1 MPSKKEATPTPATA
15 QVFEAAPAQVEV
27 VDVTPELTVVHKFN
41 IRDLQL
47 KSQTAHVNAQ
57 TWTENAKTACASR
70 SSTRSRHRTGSA
82 RPVIDTTQSLPP
94 AALDAH
100 FTKSPAALDFSRAAQ

>member
-1 MPSKKEATPTPATA
+1 
-15 QVFEAAPAQVEV
+15 

-57 TWTENAKTACASR
+57 TWTENAKTADEDFGAYIQKMV
-70 SSTRSRHRTGSA
+70 TD
-82 RPVIDTTQSLPP
+82 VKVDVNKWQLNLDTLEFSL
-94 AALDAH
+94 
-100 FTKSPAALDFSRAAQ
+100 RQ